1 MSGPVQVIAAS
12 FQLGTDFE
20 RRVVAGVDRLRGRG
34 VLRLLD
40 MLAVDEAAEVISAA
54 QEDEARATLA
64 AIAAE
69 DRAAEA
75 VETAMVIRA
84 AAVAD
89 AVSALITAGLIRESA
104 AHEAI
109 DAMRVAGLLVAA
121 ADEMGA
127 EAVAEGAAVIR
138 AASITL
144 AQANV
149 LRYLPTTLSFADI
162 AHELGISRGA
172 AKERAERAYNKLGV
186 HSRAEAVTRAR
197 DLHLI
202 G

>member
-1 MSGPVQVIAAS
+1 
-12 FQLGTDFE
+12 
-20 RRVVAGVDRLRGRG
+20 
-34 VLRLLD
+34 
-40 MLAVDEAAEVISAA
+40 
-54 QEDEARATLA
+54 
-64 AIAAE
+64 
-69 DRAAEA
+69 
-75 VETAMVIRA
+75 
-84 AAVAD
+84 
-89 AVSALITAGLIRESA
+89 LITAGLIRASA

-121 ADEMGA
+121 ADKMGS

-162 AHELGISRGA
+162 AHELGIARGA

-202 G
+202 A